1 MKKLLFLAAVMCCAF
16 TFTACDKD
24 EDGDDAQKQQQ
35 DPQKE
40 PEEEK
45 LVISVQS
52 NWSVALDGDPI
63 EYEDE
68 YYQFVT
74 VTAPGIKYFWL
85 DCYSDDEI
93 KTYYGTVDT
102 LVLEWEEEAKRIVK
116 EVGTLENSLWKITDR
131 DIYTYYYDEGP
142 YDIYIVEFDE
152 KGNATGRIGIT
163 KNVTFPSLP
172 ESAPARVAARFD
184 SYYTPVTRTFI
195 RRK

>member
-16 TFTACDKD
+16 AFTACDKD
-24 EDGDDAQKQQQ
+24 EDGDEAQKQQQ
-35 DPQKE
+35 DPKE
-40 PEEEK
+40 TEEDK
-45 LVISVQS
+45 LVISIQS

-68 YYQFVT
+68 YYQFVN

-85 DCYSDDEI
+85 DCYSDEEI
-93 KTYYGTVDT
+93 KIYYGTVDS
-102 LVLEWEEEAKRIVK
+102 LVLDWEEEAKRIVK
-116 EVGTLENSLWKITDR
+116 EMGTLDNYLWKITDR

-163 KNVTFPSLP
+163 KNVTFPSIP

-184 SYYTPVTRTFI
+184 SYYTPVTKTFLK
-195 RRK
+195 RK